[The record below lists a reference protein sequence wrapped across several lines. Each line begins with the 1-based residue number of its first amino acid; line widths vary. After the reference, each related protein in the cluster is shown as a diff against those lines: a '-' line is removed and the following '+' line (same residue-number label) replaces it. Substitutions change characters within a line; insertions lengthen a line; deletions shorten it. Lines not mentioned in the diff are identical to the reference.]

1 MKVSHFD
8 SAGNLRMID
17 VSGKRKTSRL
27 AAAKGL
33 IKMKKETIRL
43 VKSGKLP
50 KGNIFDVAKIAGI
63 SAAKKVQFLIPLCHN
78 LNIDHCDIRFGMN
91 DDSIEV
97 SARVRAFD
105 RTGVEMEAMTA
116 ACFSLLTLYD
126 MLKPVDKT
134 MVISDIRIVE
144 KRGGKSGI
152 FKRA

>member
-1 MKVSHFD
+1 MRVSHFD
-8 SAGNLRMID
+8 SAGNLKMID
-17 VSGKRKTSRL
+17 VSGKRKTSRF

-50 KGNIFDVAKIAGI
+50 KGNIFDVAKMTGIA
-63 SAAKKVQFLIPLCHN
+63 AAKMTQFLIPLCHN
-78 LNIDHCDIRFGMN
+78 LNITHCDIKFGIN

-97 SARVRAFD
+97 GASVRAFD

-134 MVISDIRIVE
+134 MEISNIRIIE

-152 FKRA
+152 FKRT